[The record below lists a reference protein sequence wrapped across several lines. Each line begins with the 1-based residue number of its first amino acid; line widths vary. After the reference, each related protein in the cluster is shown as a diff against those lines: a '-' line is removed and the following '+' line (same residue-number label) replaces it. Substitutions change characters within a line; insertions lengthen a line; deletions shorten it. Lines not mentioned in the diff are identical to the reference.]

1 MASMAV
7 TVISMT
13 TLALFQVVGTSQRA
27 VKSARN
33 NVNAQL
39 VAEAGLAEAMLQ
51 LTQGKSASMG
61 SEQAPVDYGSAGF
74 WVTETDMGGGVHS
87 IVATGVENGV
97 GSELEMVVQEVS
109 NSFFSWAAFGD
120 EGLTM
125 SSNAQVDS
133 YNSSLGSYASQDVN
147 GSGSSSY
154 ALTNGNV
161 GSNANVSTDQ
171 NSKVWGDL
179 SPGPGGTA
187 TVLGNAVVD
196 GTTTSAAT
204 KVEMPPIDLP
214 SIASN
219 GDQSVSKNSTFA
231 IGSGEKH
238 YGAFE
243 IASNATVEVTG
254 PATIIFD
261 SFEIGSGS
269 EFLVDAT
276 AGEVEIYVVGDFIMN
291 SNTLIASST
300 YTPADIEINL
310 LSDNVIDPG
319 LEVDLDEVD
328 FDSNAKLYG
337 TIYAPSAA
345 IEINSNFELF
355 GSLVARSVQLD
366 SNSKIHFDEA
376 LLDVS
381 EEEEITFEV
390 VAWRQRPFVVQ
401 N

>member
-13 TLALFQVVGTSQRA
+13 TLALFQVVGSSQRA
-27 VKSARN
+27 VKGARN

-120 EGLTM
+120 EGMTM

-133 YNSSLGSYASQDVN
+133 YNSGLGSYDSQDIN
-147 GSGSSSY
+147 GSGSDSY
-154 ALTNGNV
+154 ASTNGNV
-161 GSNANVSTDQ
+161 GSNANVSMDQ
-171 NSKVWGDL
+171 NAKVWGDL
-179 SPGPGGTA
+179 VPGPGGTA
-187 TVLGNAVVD
+187 TVLGNAEVT
-196 GTTTSAAT
+196 GTTTSSPT
-204 KVEMPPIDLP
+204 KVDMPPIDLP
-214 SIASN
+214 SIPSS
-219 GDQSVSKNSTFA
+219 GDLTVPKSGSLSV
-231 IGSGEKH
+231 GSGDTH
-238 YGAFE
+238 FDTFVISSG
-243 IASNATVEVTG
+243 ATVEVEG
-254 PATIIFD
+254 PATLVFE
-261 SFEIGSGS
+261 SFELGSGA
-269 EFLVDAT
+269 EFVVDAT
-276 AGEVEIYVVGDFIMN
+276 NGEVEIYVVGDFVMN
-291 SNTLIASST
+291 SNTLIASTT
-300 YTPADIEINL
+300 YTPADVEINL

-355 GSLVARSVQLD
+355 GSLVARSVHLD
-366 SNSKIHFDEA
+366 SNAKIHFDEA

-381 EEEEITFEV
+381 EDEEITFEV

>member
-27 VKSARN
+27 VKGARN

-51 LTQGKSASMG
+51 LTQGNSASMG
-61 SEQAPVDYGSAGF
+61 SEQNPVDYGSAGF
-74 WVTETDMGGGVHS
+74 WVTETDLGGGVHS

-97 GSELEMVVQEVS
+97 GSELEMVVQELS
-109 NSFFSWAAFGD
+109 TSFFSWAAFGD
-120 EGLTM
+120 EGTTM

-161 GSNANVSTDQ
+161 GSNANVSMDQ
-171 NSKVWGDL
+171 NAKVWGDL
-179 SPGPGGTA
+179 VPGPGGTS
-187 TVLGNAVVD
+187 TVLGNAVVT
-196 GTTTSAAT
+196 GTTTSSPT
-204 KVEMPPIDLP
+204 KVEMPAIDLP
-214 SIASN
+214 SIPSSGSLTVPKN
-219 GDQSVSKNSTFA
+219 GSLSV
-231 IGSGEKH
+231 GSGDTH
-238 YGAFE
+238 FDTFVISSG
-243 IASNATVEVTG
+243 STVEVEG
-254 PATIIFD
+254 PATLVFE
-261 SFEIGSGS
+261 SFEIGSGA
-269 EFLVDAT
+269 EFVVDAT
-276 AGEVEIYVVGDFIMN
+276 NGEVEIYVVGDFVMN
-291 SNTLIASST
+291 SNTLIASTT
-300 YTPADIEINL
+300 YTPADVEINL

-355 GSLVARSVQLD
+355 GSLVARSVHLD
-366 SNSKIHFDEA
+366 SNAKIHFDEA

-381 EEEEITFEV
+381 EDEEITFEV

-401 N
+401 S